1 MKKCKV
7 SSEQQKIEYRA
18 ERERD
23 RERKFGAISAKMVIS
38 PHEKTLKEI
47 KGHFQEN
54 CKGGKGKFEKSKK
67 KPKKEIIFKELLR
80 KL

>member
-1 MKKCKV
+1 LG
-7 SSEQQKIEYRA
+7 R

-23 RERKFGAISAKMVIS
+23 RKFGAISAKMVIS
-38 PHEKTLKEI
+38 PHEKTLEEI

-67 KPKKEIIFKELLR
+67 T
-80 KL
+80 